1 MHRLPPFTETA
12 ASAGPRLS
20 AEPPLP
26 SKLPLPGGR
35 RLSCPEKEVEP
46 VGSLWV
52 TVKWPGSH
60 QLLEVFCLQL
70 FHSFTLQC
78 ECAFNIKQAKAD
90 L

>member
-1 MHRLPPFTETA
+1 M
-12 ASAGPRLS
+12 
-20 AEPPLP
+20 
-26 SKLPLPGGR
+26 
-35 RLSCPEKEVEP
+35 
-46 VGSLWV
+46 GSLWV